1 MKFEVGQVIP
11 QLKGT
16 GDSVR
21 FGMSDAGAE
30 LLVCFRSP
38 TEAEIQ
44 TIKKGPIRFGMFTKE
59 NIIFILVKF
68 GSMPWMDAPFH
79 VGLAKGLTHLQDIEE
94 GQGYGCTIIFV
105 DSNTGIIKALRYV
118 GLSTEYSKRL
128 KDNIEEQMN
137 EAFDKALYDAKLAD
151 IMRAYTTKDMVRYS
165 EVNCRI

>member
-1 MKFEVGQVIP
+1 
-11 QLKGT
+11 
-16 GDSVR
+16 
-21 FGMSDAGAE
+21 
-30 LLVCFRSP
+30 
-38 TEAEIQ
+38 
-44 TIKKGPIRFGMFTKE
+44 
-59 NIIFILVKF
+59 
-68 GSMPWMDAPFH
+68 MPWMDAPFH